1 VGVLQEVPLDGS
13 RALQLHVD
21 GDTARLVLFD
31 RAQHREVFAIPFEVT
46 VAALRAALGAA
57 LRVVARTT
65 APAASPVAPG
75 PAEAPDAG
83 ALWAR
88 IEAAWQR
95 AWEFAPDD
103 PHGDP
108 DVATATVIAGEYPG
122 QEQLAHLIATGQG
135 AEAERRVSYMERRVE
150 AAVRGV
156 ADLAR
161 VPLDAHV
168 APPGAFAAFLAE
180 IQRRE
185 ADRAAAAAQHAAF
198 TRTFSVPAAEPR
210 RLGNLDAIYRWYKY
224 LPSSYRVTPRDF
236 TSPVVVPWGSWTM
249 VLTPRAAGAMPW
261 STIFGYL
268 RLDPREV
275 QEWLT
280 GAFND
285 AAKHKYDRDAAV
297 ALDMPIRWAVG
308 EPPTPF
314 VATLDLTT
322 DVITVDVPPKPNS
335 GDSGDMGAMVAEHV
349 GLEVGLE
356 REHHPRARRRR

>member
-1 VGVLQEVPLDGS
+1 MGLLQEVPLDAG

-57 LRVVARTT
+57 LRVVART
-65 APAASPVAPG
+65 APATAAAGAPG
-75 PAEAPDAG
+75 PAGAPDAG

-88 IEAAWQR
+88 VEAAWRR

-108 DVATATVIAGEYPG
+108 DVATTTAIAGEYPG
-122 QEQLAHLIATGQG
+122 QEELAHLIATGQS

-150 AAVRGV
+150 AAARGM

-168 APPGAFAAFLAE
+168 APPGAFASFLAE

-198 TRTFSVPAAEPR
+198 TRTFAVPDVEPR
-210 RLGNLDAIYRWYKY
+210 RLGSLDAIYRWYKY
-224 LPSSYRVTPRDF
+224 LPSSYHVTARDF
-236 TSPVVVPWGSWTM
+236 TSPVIVPWGSWTVM
-249 VLTPRAAGAMPW
+249 LTPRAAGAMPW
-261 STIFGYL
+261 SAIFGYL
-268 RLDPREV
+268 RLEPREV
-275 QEWLT
+275 KEWLT

-285 AAKHKYDRDAAV
+285 AAKHDRRADV
-297 ALDMPIRWAVG
+297 ALDMPLRWTNQ

-322 DVITVDVPPKPNS
+322 NIITLDVPPKRN
-335 GDSGDMGAMVAEHV
+335 SGDMGATVAEHV

-356 REHHPRARRRR
+356 RDHPPHRARRWR